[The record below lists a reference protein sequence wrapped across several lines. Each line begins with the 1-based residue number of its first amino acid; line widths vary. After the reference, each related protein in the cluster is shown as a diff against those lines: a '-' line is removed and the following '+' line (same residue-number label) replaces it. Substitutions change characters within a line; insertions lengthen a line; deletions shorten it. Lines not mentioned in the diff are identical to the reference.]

1 MQSGNLQEYEKGIAY
16 IFDMIEN
23 GTLKVGSKLPPE
35 RAIAEEVGV
44 GRNSI
49 REAISILHGMGFIDR
64 VQGSGNYVSKNVG
77 QSIHQ
82 TIKIMLALGSVTK
95 EEICVFR
102 RVMEKAVCNMLI
114 DKDIETPLK
123 ENISNLLAKMKNVY
137 GKELADVDKQFHD
150 ALIVAT
156 GNNLWITIMEA
167 VTEIYG
173 EWIDYVIEYIYTPDR
188 EKLMLCHENIYNNL
202 LAGEKKQML
211 AAIDEHYDMIERLLV
226 CGEQHRF

>member
-1 MQSGNLQEYEKGIAY
+1 MQGGNLQEYEKGIAY

-95 EEICVFR
+95 EEICEFR

-114 DKDIETPLK
+114 DNNIETPLK

-211 AAIDEHYDMIERLLV
+211 AAIDEHYDMTDRLLG

>member
-211 AAIDEHYDMIERLLV
+211 AAIDEHYDMIEMLLG
-226 CGEQHRF
+226 CGEQH

>member
-1 MQSGNLQEYEKGIAY
+1 MQGGNSQEYEKGIAY

-95 EEICVFR
+95 EEICEFR

-114 DKDIETPLK
+114 DKDIETPIK
-123 ENISNLLAKMKNVY
+123 ENISNLLNMMKNVG

-173 EWIDYVIEYIYTPDR
+173 EWIDYVIEYINAPDR
-188 EKLMLCHENIYNNL
+188 EKLMLCHEDIYNNL
-202 LAGEKKQML
+202 LAGDKKQML
-211 AAIDEHYDMIERLLV
+211 AAIDKHYDMIERLLG
-226 CGEQHRF
+226 CGEQH

>member
-1 MQSGNLQEYEKGIAY
+1 MQGGNSQEYEKGIAY

-95 EEICVFR
+95 EEICEFR

-114 DKDIETPLK
+114 DRDIETPLK
-123 ENISNLLAKMKNVY
+123 ENISNLLTKMKNVD

-173 EWIDYVIEYIYTPDR
+173 EWIDYVIGYINAPDR
-188 EKLMLCHENIYNNL
+188 EKLMLCHEDIYNNL
-202 LAGEKKQML
+202 LAGDKKQML
-211 AAIDEHYDMIERLLV
+211 AAIDKHYDMIEGLLG
-226 CGEQHRF
+226 CGEQH